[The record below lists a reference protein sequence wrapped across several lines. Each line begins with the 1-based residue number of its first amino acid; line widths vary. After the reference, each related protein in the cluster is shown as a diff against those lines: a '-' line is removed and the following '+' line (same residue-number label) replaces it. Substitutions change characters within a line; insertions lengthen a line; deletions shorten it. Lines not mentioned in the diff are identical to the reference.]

1 MSADRAHK
9 AISRA
14 IAEGMIME
22 LSIADD
28 EEADKI
34 ADRVLR
40 HLDSV
45 GLKVV
50 AKRKKE
56 PPGAYDRWK
65 VAQQKG

>member
-1 MSADRAHK
+1 
-9 AISRA
+9 
-14 IAEGMIME
+14 MIME